1 MKIAAIVIGVLVFA
15 FSLSSVS
22 HDQTIAGLTGR
33 VAEYFDDID
42 GEAIS
47 EAQFEEGLRR
57 LEAENNLERELLGTM
72 TCSDGRKSRV
82 FRFLSTDSFRF
93 VGNPFGTRCAFI
105 VIYPKCGQSQV
116 AISQW
121 ASGLLGV
128 SVTPVHEPSS

>member
-1 MKIAAIVIGVLVFA
+1 MANEEQRWQVKIATVVIGILVFA
-15 FSLSSVS
+15 VLLSSVS

-42 GEAIS
+42 GETIT

-72 TCSDGRKSRV
+72 TCSDGHKSRV

-105 VIYPKCGQSQV
+105 VIYPKCGQSQI
-116 AISQW
+116 AIQEW
-121 ASGLLGV
+121 ASGL
-128 SVTPVHEPSS
+128 